1 MPSDCQPRH
10 VQLTVL
16 PSAGARPAS
25 RMSRKRFAVLLVVQ
39 ALMIVHVV
47 HWLWAGTTLAPIEP
61 SESMETVKDGVV
73 TVGTV
78 FFALALGS
86 TAILGRWFCGWGCH
100 VVLLQDACA
109 ALLARLGIRPRPF
122 RSRVLLWLP
131 FLLALYMF
139 VWPLVYRFALAPIL
153 QPGLTW
159 PGFSMK
165 LVTDDFWGTFPGWA
179 VGIPFLLVCGAL
191 TVVFLGNKGY
201 CTYACP
207 YGGFF
212 APLDRFARGRIRV
225 SDACDQCGHCTAVC
239 TSNVRVHEEVRDFRM
254 VVDAGCMKCM
264 DCVSACPKQALSFG
278 FGPGPGQA
286 APASARLFDLT
297 IADEVA
303 IAVVAAVSFLAAY
316 SLLPLLFASGLAAC
330 ITWVVW
336 TGWCVLASR
345 DASALGVVLRQA
357 GRVRAAGLVAV
368 LAAVAALALVIPTAA
383 AGVAAWRADRLDRTV
398 LVAEQMV
405 FDADGIMPDRETIEM
420 VDAAATWYGR
430 ARSIGMGGWAIL
442 PSRDREFSMRLAWLA
457 AVKRDHD
464 RALDLLQ
471 AMHDGGTNEVICA
484 SIARILRAARRG
496 SEARAWVASTLQ
508 DHPSWEAIRDE
519 EILWLMSEARDEEA
533 IEAARAWVAA
543 RPDSLNAL
551 RRLSVVL
558 VERGTGDGEV
568 HEGIALV
575 ERTLELAPGNAGAL
589 LVKANGLA
597 RLGQNDAAVAALQ
610 QAVRLAP
617 DERGLWQALAD
628 ACARAGREMEAQAA
642 LAESERLAAE
652 EQRRLEAQRR

>member
-1 MPSDCQPRH
+1 
-10 VQLTVL
+10 
-16 PSAGARPAS
+16 
-25 RMSRKRFAVLLVVQ
+25 
-39 ALMIVHVV
+39 
-47 HWLWAGTTLAPIEP
+47 
-61 SESMETVKDGVV
+61 
-73 TVGTV
+73 
-78 FFALALGS
+78 
-86 TAILGRWFCGWGCH
+86 
-100 VVLLQDACA
+100 
-109 ALLARLGIRPRPF
+109 
-122 RSRVLLWLP
+122 
-131 FLLALYMF
+131 
-139 VWPLVYRFALAPIL
+139 
-153 QPGLTW
+153 
-159 PGFSMK
+159 
-165 LVTDDFWGTFPGWA
+165 
-179 VGIPFLLVCGAL
+179 
-191 TVVFLGNKGY
+191 
-201 CTYACP
+201 
-207 YGGFF
+207 
-212 APLDRFARGRIRV
+212 
-225 SDACDQCGHCTAVC
+225 
-239 TSNVRVHEEVRDFRM
+239 
-254 VVDAGCMKCM
+254 
-264 DCVSACPKQALSFG
+264 
-278 FGPGPGQA
+278 
-286 APASARLFDLT
+286 
-297 IADEVA
+297 
-303 IAVVAAVSFLAAY
+303 
-316 SLLPLLFASGLAAC
+316 
-330 ITWVVW
+330 
-336 TGWCVLASR
+336 
-345 DASALGVVLRQA
+345 
-357 GRVRAAGLVAV
+357 
-368 LAAVAALALVIPTAA
+368 VIPTAA

-405 FDADGIMPDRETIEM
+405 FDADGIMPDRETIEK

-430 ARSIGMGGWAIL
+430 ARSVGLGGWAIL